1 MEVLLELSKKYGCSY
16 PKSKKD
22 IKSIF
27 KNKTIKDMGNFF
39 GDKNTIVDCGMATT
53 GLIVMYI
60 HTLIQSKHLDD
71 ITKLLT
77 DPKNKDENFFT
88 IPTDGVL
95 DKNML
100 LRILPRKEI
109 GDSSIF
115 KIQYFKTNYLQ
126 DKIMKHNLDW
136 FSTSWGL
143 WCIELGCVLEQI
155 TDAFLYT
162 ERNNYTKETVLYLFF
177 NGVDDRFEYRWVIG
191 NKKDI
196 ETVTYTTCIRDMN
209 TYLQGFKSLMIKP
222 NSVKEEDILENVSKN
237 LVNTYKAIIENS
249 PEILDIQMQPIH
261 THIVDAKLN
270 LEKILKY
277 LMSYINILQISE

>member
-1 MEVLLELSKKYGCSY
+1 
-16 PKSKKD
+16 
-22 IKSIF
+22 
-27 KNKTIKDMGNFF
+27 
-39 GDKNTIVDCGMATT
+39 
-53 GLIVMYI
+53 MYM
-60 HTLIQSKHLDD
+60 HSLIQPKHLDD

-155 TDAFLYT
+155 TDAFLYID
-162 ERNNYTKETVLYLFF
+162 RNNYTKETVLYLFF

-222 NSVKEEDILENVSKN
+222 NSLKEEDILDNVSKN